1 MSIGIICE
9 YNPFHN
15 GHLYHINKI
24 KEMYPDSTIILV
36 MSGNYTE
43 RGDISIINKWNK
55 AKVALLNNVD
65 LVIELPFVFATQSA
79 DVFSKGAISI
89 LKYLKVDKLIFG
101 SESNDINKLNNLA
114 NTTINNKEYDLLVKK
129 YLNEG
134 LNYPTSLSKALK
146 DLNKDTVDSPNDLLG
161 LCYIKEIIKQNANIE
176 PLTIQRTNDYHDTNL
191 NNSIS
196 SATSIRLGLKEN
208 KDISNF
214 VPDNTLKYINNISID
229 DYFDIIKYRIIS
241 SDISNIQ
248 TVDEGID
255 NRIKKYIYDVNN
267 IDELINKVKSKRYT
281 YSKLKRMFVHILC
294 NFTKEEALNNKDI
307 KYIRILGFNN
317 KGQNYLSKVKK
328 NIDIPIITNYK
339 KEYNDLLSI
348 DFRVNSIYALGFDNK
363 EEITKSEYKNKP
375 IKK

>member
-43 RGDISIINKWNK
+43 RGDISVINKWNK

-89 LKYLKVDKLIFG
+89 LKYLKADKLIFG
-101 SESNDINKLNNLA
+101 SESNDINKLTNLA

-129 YLNEG
+129 YLDEG

-255 NRIKKYIYDVNN
+255 NRIKKYIYDVKFN
-267 IDELINKVKSKRYT
+267 ISIYT
-281 YSKLKRMFVHILC
+281 Y
-294 NFTKEEALNNKDI
+294 
-307 KYIRILGFNN
+307 FN
-317 KGQNYLSKVKK
+317 
-328 NIDIPIITNYK
+328 
-339 KEYNDLLSI
+339 
-348 DFRVNSIYALGFDNK
+348 
-363 EEITKSEYKNKP
+363 
-375 IKK
+375 